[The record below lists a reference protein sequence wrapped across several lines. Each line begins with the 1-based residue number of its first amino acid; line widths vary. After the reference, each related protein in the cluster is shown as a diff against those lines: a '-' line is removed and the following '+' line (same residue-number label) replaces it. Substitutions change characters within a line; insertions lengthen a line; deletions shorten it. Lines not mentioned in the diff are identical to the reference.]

1 MGLSIGTRLGPYRDF
16 LPTRSRRNG
25 RGLSRSRHAPGSR
38 SRDQLFPA
46 SLADTA
52 EARARF
58 EREAQALFPRSTTRT
73 SARSTTSGVRTGST
87 SSVFFL
93 KDPGRDPRGPRGAR
107 ARCRWIIEVGTPG
120 AQIADALDPAHRGGL
135 VHRDL
140 ADLGNVM
147 IAKSGAKLMD
157 FGIARMHPGA
167 GAGVSSATGLPTE
180 TAPLTAQGG
189 MLGTIQYMAPEVLEG
204 HPADA
209 RSDIFAF
216 GALVYEMATGRRAFD
231 GASHPTIIAA
241 ILNSEP
247 PLLSTLQPLAPP
259 ALEHLVVTCVA
270 KDPDERW
277 QSAADVK
284 RELLWISQS
293 GPASTAPSAPRRA
306 VALRNLAWL
315 LAGAAVSAA
324 AVMLLGKPGLTD
336 SGRTP
341 PARFEIRLDDGWQV
355 ESCPAISGDGTHI
368 AYVAKAT
375 GSDSEP
381 LLYVRALDTITPV
394 ALAGTAGARPT
405 LFLAGW
411 SVGRFLQAVRSR
423 QSGDRRR
430 GSHDD

>member
-1 MGLSIGTRLGPYRDF
+1 MGEVYKARDTRLDRTVAIKVLSDGTAGDPDF
-16 LPTRSRRNG
+16 
-25 RGLSRSRHAPGSR
+25 
-38 SRDQLFPA
+38 
-46 SLADTA
+46 
-52 EARARF
+52 RARF
-58 EREAQALFPRSTTRT
+58 QREAKAIAALNHPHICTLHDVGQHDGVDFLVMELVEGETLA
-73 SARSTTSGVRTGST
+73 ARLRN
-87 SSVFFL
+87 
-93 KDPGRDPRGPRGAR
+93 GPLPLDKAV
-107 ARCRWIIEVGTPG
+107 AYTID
-120 AQIADALDPAHRGGL
+120 IADALDKAHRAGI

-140 ADLGNVM
+140 KPANVM
-147 IAKSGAKLMD
+147 LTKEGAKLMD
-157 FGIARMHPGA
+157 FGIARMHPFA

-216 GALVYEMATGRRAFD
+216 GALVYEMTTGRRAFD

-259 ALEHLVVTCVA
+259 ALEHLVVTCLA

-277 QSAADVK
+277 QSVADVK

-306 VALRNLAWL
+306 VAFRDLAWL

-324 AVMLLGKPGLTD
+324 AVMLLGKPGSTD
-336 SGRTP
+336 SVRTP

-375 GSDSEP
+375 GTDSEP
-381 LLYVRALDTITPV
+381 TPLRARSRHNH
-394 ALAGTAGARPT
+394 ASRAGWHCWRSRP

-423 QSGDRRR
+423 QSVDRRR